1 MPLGR
6 GQVCLEVD
14 GESSFVTVLHQA
26 LSGVQRTLLFRSP
39 QPSTAH
45 EGAIYSRLCV
55 GGSAQS
61 RVILTQAQS
70 QTALLSQG

>member
-1 MPLGR
+1 MLLGR
-6 GQVCLEVD
+6 GHVCLDVD
-14 GESSFVTVLHQA
+14 GESSFVTALRQA
-26 LSGVQRTLLFRSP
+26 PPGVQRTLLFRST

-55 GGSAQS
+55 GGSAQR